1 MCYITNILNF
11 VVSYQSQHNHTNKIE
26 SPHKIKGKNLP
37 YTTSPQLLKLQN
49 WGSNMYLGEFF
60 RHENVA
66 KSDIYTREEKT
77 AHLRQHYNGV
87 KSLVIQA
94 ILYRLRD
101 AYTYRLF
108 KYAAEVANFWQQIVF
123 FFLPCLLIEKSFE

>member
-1 MCYITNILNF
+1 
-11 VVSYQSQHNHTNKIE
+11 
-26 SPHKIKGKNLP
+26 
-37 YTTSPQLLKLQN
+37 
-49 WGSNMYLGEFF
+49 MYLGEFF

-77 AHLRQHYNGV
+77 AHLRQQYNGV

-108 KYAAEVANFWQQIVF
+108 KYATKVTSFWQEIVF
-123 FFLPCLLIEKSFE
+123 FPFLVSLLKKVLNATNFKQNNKKL

>member
-1 MCYITNILNF
+1 
-11 VVSYQSQHNHTNKIE
+11 
-26 SPHKIKGKNLP
+26 
-37 YTTSPQLLKLQN
+37 
-49 WGSNMYLGEFF
+49 MYLGEFF

-77 AHLRQHYNGV
+77 AHLRQLYNGV

-101 AYTYRLF
+101 VYRLF
-108 KYAAEVANFWQQIVF
+108 KYATEVTSFWQQIVF
-123 FFLPCLLIEKSFE
+123 FPFLVGLLKKVLNDNNLR

>member
-1 MCYITNILNF
+1 
-11 VVSYQSQHNHTNKIE
+11 
-26 SPHKIKGKNLP
+26 
-37 YTTSPQLLKLQN
+37 
-49 WGSNMYLGEFF
+49 MYLGEFF

-77 AHLRQHYNGV
+77 AHLRQQYNGV

-101 AYTYRLF
+101 AYNYRLF
-108 KYAAEVANFWQQIVF
+108 KYATEVTSFWQQIAF
-123 FFLPCLLIEKSFE
+123 FSLPCWLIEKSLNDTNFKQNNKKL